1 MTSLPCLLAYLPTR
15 LPTYFN
21 PLILHPPHHPLLI
34 PTFMPTNKPSQTSK
48 KVYPHLFF
56 PFFTQICAKVQRST
70 KCFFFSFFKKF
81 HSLQT
86 FREVHGKYIFFKVL
100 FYQIIV
106 GFYTFFGF
114 FIKIFLLYFNC
125 GFVYVF
131 WFF

>member
-56 PFFTQICAKVQRST
+56 PFFTQICAKVQRSI
-70 KCFFFSFFKKF
+70 KCFFFHFFKSFILCRPLEKF
-81 HSLQT
+81 MANIYFLKCCSTKLLQV
-86 FREVHGKYIFFKVL
+86 FIRFLVFLLKYFCYIL
-100 FYQIIV
+100 IV
-106 GFYTFFGF
+106 GLYMSFGF
-114 FIKIFLLYFNC
+114 
-125 GFVYVF
+125 
-131 WFF
+131 